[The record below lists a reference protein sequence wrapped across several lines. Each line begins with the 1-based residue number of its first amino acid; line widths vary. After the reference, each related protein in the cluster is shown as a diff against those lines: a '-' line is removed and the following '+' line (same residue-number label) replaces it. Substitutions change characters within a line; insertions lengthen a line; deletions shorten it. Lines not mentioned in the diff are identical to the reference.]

1 MPKLMGDEDKMQVM
15 KVAGAGAFQ
24 FSAIKPA
31 NLGASEYTL
40 VTIAC
45 DVSGSVETFRKELLE
60 AVKAVVR
67 ACQKNPRSENLML
80 RLVSFNHNLMEVHG
94 FLPLNSIN
102 PDDYKDLDC
111 DGSTA
116 LYDAVFSSVGA
127 TTTYSE
133 SLIAQD
139 YNVNGAIYIITDG
152 MDNASGETRK
162 RIKEQIAKSKK
173 AEVIESLITVLVG
186 VNTGD
191 GQCKDYLEKFKDEAG
206 LTQFVDIGD
215 ATPQRLAKL
224 GGWVSK
230 SISSQSQALG
240 TGGPSQSL
248 TF

>member
-1 MPKLMGDEDKMQVM
+1 MPKMMDDNMQLMKIPGS
-15 KVAGAGAFQ
+15 GAFQ
-24 FSAIKPA
+24 FSAVKPTS
-31 NLGASEYTL
+31 LGATEYTL

-45 DVSGSVETFRKELLE
+45 DISGSVDAFAKELLDT
-60 AVKAVVR
+60 VKAVVR

-80 RLVSFNHNLMEVHG
+80 RLISYNDTVYEVHG

-102 PDDYKDLDC
+102 PDDYKALQC
-111 DGSTA
+111 GGMTA

-127 TTTYSE
+127 TLSYSE

-139 YNVNGAIYIITDG
+139 FDVNGAVYIITDG
-152 MDNASGETRK
+152 MDNRSVTTLK
-162 RIKEQIAKSKK
+162 QIANQLSKSKK
-173 AEVIESLITVLVG
+173 SEVIESLITVLVG
-186 VNTGD
+186 VNTSD
-191 GQCKDYLEKFKDEAG
+191 DECKRYLETFRVDAD
-206 LTQFVDIGD
+206 LTQFVDVGD
-215 ATPQRLAKL
+215 ATPQKLAKL